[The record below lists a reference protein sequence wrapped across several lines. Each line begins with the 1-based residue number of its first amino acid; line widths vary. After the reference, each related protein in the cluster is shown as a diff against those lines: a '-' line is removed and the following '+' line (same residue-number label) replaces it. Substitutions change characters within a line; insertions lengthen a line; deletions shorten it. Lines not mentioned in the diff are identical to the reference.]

1 MAPRTITPAS
11 FEEAAAALAE
21 ASAEG
26 RAVRFCGGRTKLD
39 WGAAVPD
46 PALLLSTAGLASTL
60 EHNAG
65 DLTASFAAGVPLARA
80 QSELAAAGQRISLD
94 PPLGRE
100 GDALSTIGGIF
111 ATADAGPLRHRYGAP
126 RDLILGIT
134 VALSDGTIAR
144 SGGRVIKN
152 VAGYDLGKLF
162 TGSFGTLGAILAV
175 NVRLHQLPESTATV
189 SGSSPEPANLAAVA
203 LALAR
208 APLELEALDVAWCEG
223 KGSVLAR
230 VEGAAVARRGD
241 QIARVMRDLGLH
253 DVLITTDDDAIWARQ
268 RSGQRSR
275 EQAIVRF
282 AARPS
287 QLAEVL
293 SAARLVSGRLVGRA
307 ALGISYL
314 ALDPGEI
321 GTLRV
326 ALPAGT
332 AAVVLDLPDAVRGQ
346 IDPWAEPGASALEL
360 MRSLKRR
367 FDPAA
372 ICNRGVFVGGI

>member
-1 MAPRTITPAS
+1 MTPSTITPAS
-11 FEEAAAALAE
+11 FEDAAAALAG

-26 RAVRFCGGRTKLD
+26 RPVRFCGGRTKLE
-39 WGAAVPD
+39 WGAATPD

-100 GDALSTIGGIF
+100 DEALSTIGGIF

-144 SGGRVIKN
+144 AGGRVIKN
-152 VAGYDLGKLF
+152 VAGYDLAKLF
-162 TGSFGTLGAILAV
+162 TGSFGTLGVILAV
-175 NVRLHQLPESTATV
+175 NVRLHQLPASTATA
-189 SGSSPEPANLAAVA
+189 SGSSAEPASLAAVA

-208 APLELEALDVAWCEG
+208 APLELEALDVAWREG
-223 KGSVLAR
+223 EGAVLAQ
-230 VEGAAVARRGD
+230 VEGAAVARRGA
-241 QIARVMRDLGLH
+241 QIAQVMRDHGLH
-253 DVLITTDDDAIWARQ
+253 NVLVTTDDEAIWARQ
-268 RSGQRSR
+268 RAGQRSR
-275 EQAIVRF
+275 EHAIVRF

-287 QLAEVL
+287 QLADVL
-293 SAARLVSGRLVGRA
+293 RATRLVSGRLVGRA

-326 ALPAGT
+326 ALPPGT
-332 AAVVLDLPDAVRGQ
+332 AAVVLDLPDAARGRL
-346 IDPWAEPGASALEL
+346 DPWPQPSASALEL
-360 MRSLKRR
+360 MWSLKRR
-367 FDPAA
+367 FDPPGT
-372 ICNRGVFVGGI
+372 CNRGVFVGGI